1 MNNSNKKIPSPEKL
15 KFPFYQK
22 SYDLLKSFESSSISF
37 INYKL
42 VKIKQYNGPVDIRYI
57 FYEDLSKISE
67 NIEKYFNKNKINYS
81 KITQCKYHYSKNGD
95 IFFIEIFYIYENS
108 YFISFISKQRN
119 IKNNNIFVNMLFLI
133 KNQ

>member
-15 KFPFYQK
+15 KFPFYKK
-22 SYDLLKSFESSSISF
+22 SNDLLKSFESSSISF

-81 KITQCKYHYSKNGD
+81 KIINVNIIILKMVIYFLLKYFTFLKTVILLVLYQNK
-95 IFFIEIFYIYENS
+95 EI
-108 YFISFISKQRN
+108 
-119 IKNNNIFVNMLFLI
+119 
-133 KNQ
+133 